1 MGPCDGQISIIH
13 NNFMT
18 LLNKPSATQ
27 DARTNMFINATRGN
41 TNGLKQL
48 VIVCQNRI
56 TTSTIGTSVQTSEI

>member
-13 NNFMT
+13 DNFIT
-18 LLNKPSATQ
+18 LLNRPLTTQ
-27 DARTNMFINATRGN
+27 DVSTNMFINATRGN